1 VVCTWYAT
9 WYLRAGNLRNHPL
22 AADGSDRDTVVFSI
36 SGFEWMAGR
45 NNLRVWLQRDP
56 A

>member
-1 VVCTWYAT
+1 M

-22 AADGSDRDTVVFSI
+22 AADGSNRDTVVLSI
-36 SGFEWMAGR
+36 SEPEWPAVR